1 MEVLDLLRRVEK
13 TGRRETAHRLRGTIG
28 SVCRYAIVTGRVL
41 RRPCTRGSGSV
52 AGRCR
57 STAAASA
64 RSWPVIAELRRITPK
79 GEPPDAK
86 ELTGPA
92 NDALAAAGIE
102 VAIKPPVLP
111 HGGGHGG
118 PIGKGR

>member
-1 MEVLDLLRRVEK
+1 MYERIRVGRGEMPIDSRRF
-13 TGRRETAHRLRGTIG
+13 GQIMA
-28 SVCRYAIVTGRVL
+28 
-41 RRPCTRGSGSV
+41 
-52 AGRCR
+52 
-57 STAAASA
+57 
-64 RSWPVIAELRRITPK
+64 VIAELRRITPK